1 MNPDKSPQS
10 RESRIYRPQLPVR
23 LIVGAVLIGVLIMGF
38 IVFAVV
44 YTGRPIQ
51 KALMAGTVVGKEFI
65 PSQREEQ
72 ITIGAGGTV
81 SARTVEGEFILT
93 VEVPGEDGSKE
104 QFKVWMPNRESYDA
118 VKVGDP
124 FNVGPYLQK

>member
-1 MNPDKSPQS
+1 MNPE
-10 RESRIYRPQLPVR
+10 ESRVHRPQLPAR
-23 LIVGAVLIGVLIMGF
+23 LIVGAVLIGVLIIGF

-51 KALMAGTVVGKEFI
+51 KALMAGTVVSKEFV
-65 PSQREEQ
+65 PAQREEQ
-72 ITIGAGGTV
+72 VTIGAGGTV
-81 SARTVEGEFILT
+81 IAQTVEGQFILT
-93 VEVPGEDGSKE
+93 VEVPGEGGAQE
-104 QFKVWMPNRESYDA
+104 RFNVWMPNRESYDA